1 MQDRPKL
8 AGMRRL
14 VLAFVNSWQGFKG
27 AFRSEAAFRQEVALA
42 VVLLPLGVWL
52 GKTPVEKALLV
63 ASVLLVLIVE
73 LLNTGIETVVD
84 RIGLE
89 RHELSGLAKDVG
101 STAVLLSFARAGG
114 DLGLPVA
121 RLSAV
126 LSTVS
131 CMQRTALFVFLAA
144 SLCSPSRAAAELH
157 VAASEPAPAVAAQ
170 AREAAANV
178 VPVPEAEDSRWTARW
193 SESRAASSPSRSTW
207 RARSTPNGTC
217 RARPPASSSTR
228 SAA

>member
-1 MQDRPKL
+1 MSTAERTARSADRPKL

-14 VLAFVNSWQGFKG
+14 LLAFVNSWKGFRG

-42 VVLLPLGVWL
+42 VVLLPLGVYL

-101 STAVLLSFARAGG
+101 STAVLLSFAVLVVIWGFLL
-114 DLGLPVA
+114 LG
-121 RLSAV
+121 
-126 LSTVS
+126 
-131 CMQRTALFVFLAA
+131 
-144 SLCSPSRAAAELH
+144 
-157 VAASEPAPAVAAQ
+157 
-170 AREAAANV
+170 
-178 VPVPEAEDSRWTARW
+178 
-193 SESRAASSPSRSTW
+193 
-207 RARSTPNGTC
+207 
-217 RARPPASSSTR
+217 
-228 SAA
+228 